1 MGIGSALPPERRD
14 AVEALLRDTDL
25 TMAEIGARAGVNPH
39 TVRTWNVRAG
49 RIRPPRRSRRP
60 DPTRWPAER
69 REALARLYREPRND
83 PGDIAEAAGVGRAAG
98 RALFI
103 AGGLIPRPEPEPAD
117 WDRRPEERPPRAR
130 RDPPPRTPDAL
141 GPLDASAAADAPT
154 LRAQLRAHIARQIAA
169 FDAAL
174 RGEGAAVLDSARV
187 LRDLGGLKRLFDQVA
202 EGGDRDGSG
211 RGERERERK
220 PEPDL
225 AALRAEIARRYA
237 RFVGEPEPD

>member
-1 MGIGSALPPERRD
+1 MGIGSALPPEQRD

-25 TMAEIGARAGVNPH
+25 TMAAIGARTGVNRH
-39 TVRTWNVRAG
+39 TVCTWNVRAG
-49 RIRPPRRSRRP
+49 WLRPPRKSRRP
-60 DPTRWPAER
+60 DPARWSAER

-83 PGDIAEAAGVGRAAG
+83 PGDLAEAVGVGRAAG

-103 AGGLIPRPEPEPAD
+103 ASGLILRPERDPAEPDGA
-117 WDRRPEERPPRAR
+117 EERLPRAP
-130 RDPPPRTPDAL
+130 RDPPPPPDAL
-141 GPLDASAAADAPT
+141 GPLDASGAADAPT

-187 LRDLGGLKRLFDQVA
+187 LRDLGGLKRLFDEVA
-202 EGGDRDGSG
+202 EGSDRGGSG
-211 RGERERERK
+211 TGEHERERR
-220 PEPDL
+220 PEPDP

-237 RFVGEPEPD
+237 RFVGEPDPG

>member
-1 MGIGSALPPERRD
+1 MGIGSALPSEQRD

-25 TMAEIGARAGVNPH
+25 TMAEIGARTGVNPH
-39 TVRTWNVRAG
+39 TVCTWNVRAG
-49 RIRPPRRSRRP
+49 WLRPPRKSRRP
-60 DPTRWPAER
+60 DPRRWSARR
-69 REALARLYREPRND
+69 REALARLYLEPRND
-83 PGDIAEAAGVGRAAG
+83 PGDLAEAVGVGRAAG

-103 AGGLIPRPEPEPAD
+103 ASGLIQRPE
-117 WDRRPEERPPRAR
+117 
-130 RDPPPRTPDAL
+130 RDPAEPDRAEDRLPHAPQDRPSPPPDTL
-141 GPLDASAAADAPT
+141 GPLDASGAADAPT

-187 LRDLGGLKRLFDQVA
+187 LRDLGGLKRLFDEVA
-202 EGGDRDGSG
+202 EGSDRDGSG
-211 RGERERERK
+211 TGERERERK
-220 PEPDL
+220 PEPDP